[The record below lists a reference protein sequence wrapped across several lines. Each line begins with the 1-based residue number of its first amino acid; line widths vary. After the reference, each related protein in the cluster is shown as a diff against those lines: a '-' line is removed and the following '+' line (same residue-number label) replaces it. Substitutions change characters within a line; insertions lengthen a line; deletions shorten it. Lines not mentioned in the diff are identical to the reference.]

1 MTADQTANGPT
12 ERRRFNFNSVAAI
25 IFIALAIGLHLIIPY
40 HIDKPLIQLSVG
52 QFNLPPELFPQIIA
66 VVLFLLG
73 VWFLIVSFGIDQKNL
88 LRDLDKEAIS
98 NVTITLI
105 MMAIYVPLMV
115 NLGFVFGSAIL
126 VFAMSTYFGNRSF
139 ALGGAISLTVP
150 MMIYL
155 IFLKVLFIELPPFP
169 IDDVVAKDS
178 FIYGPMKYLSNNSF
192 F

>member
-1 MTADQTANGPT
+1 
-12 ERRRFNFNSVAAI
+12 
-25 IFIALAIGLHLIIPY
+25 
-40 HIDKPLIQLSVG
+40 
-52 QFNLPPELFPQIIA
+52 
-66 VVLFLLG
+66 
-73 VWFLIVSFGIDQKNL
+73 
-88 LRDLDKEAIS
+88 
-98 NVTITLI
+98 

-139 ALGGAISLTVP
+139 ALGGAISLTIP